1 MYVQFSTD
9 ISRFLRAKENKFW
22 PLSLKDSGLLYIVE
36 CWILLGMKSPYNRSP
51 GLSGLGPSMST
62 SLLLHQPLNYLSF
75 RAILRF
81 DGNPSLPN
89 HGSRPLILSAFPPR
103 ACSSI
108 HHRASHRGLF
118 WSKRNH
124 FVRQFLRYAW
134 RPPAVGF
141 VGDQFCS
148 GNHNFSVTARCVRD

>member
-89 HGSRPLILSAFPPR
+89 HGSRPLMLSAFPPR

-118 WSKRNH
+118 SSKRNH